1 MANIKKPK
9 SKKIDKGMTTRAS
22 AKAMEL
28 GNRKRVYDNAI
39 KATAKARAHV
49 MSVMESH
56 KKKPDSSGN
65 KRVLKA
71 EKALTDTLL
80 KERLRGADYFELQ
93 RRDNFKKPALA
104 YQVLRGQGLNK
115 PVKKRK

>member
-9 SKKIDKGMTTRAS
+9 SKTIDKGMTTRAS

-28 GNRKRVYDNAI
+28 GRRKKAYDTSK

-49 MSVMESH
+49 MSVMDSH
-56 KKKPDSSGN
+56 KKKPDSSGK

-71 EKALTDTLL
+71 ANAFSDIRL
-80 KERLRGADYFELQ
+80 KEKLRGADYFELQ
-93 RRDNFKKPALA
+93 RGDNFKKPVLA
-104 YQVLRGQGLNK
+104 YRALGANK
-115 PVKKRK
+115 TVKKRK